1 MQTLGERLRTE
12 REKKGR
18 SIPEL
23 VAVTRIRGDYFEA
36 IENDRPE
43 EFPGPFFYR
52 SFLRQYAL
60 LLELPASVIESAIQR
75 SFDDERA
82 VAAERSIQQAV
93 NRPDVPPLPTG
104 RIDLKAETRR
114 WLTRLASLAAVLV
127 LCSGAYFAWL
137 RWGQRLFQE
146 DRSAQSSAKPTR
158 PAVAPHPQPAALNP
172 PAVPAPATPVEQQ
185 LLPEQTAPSAIAATN
200 PVEKQLPP
208 QQSVPSAAPATK
220 AEKQAAVPP
229 AAGPSVGAGQE
240 QGPRE
245 QDVVVQASALCWVD
259 AWRDGKRFYGAM
271 LRAGSQVGFADG
283 GTLRL
288 RFGNAGA
295 VTVRLKGKP
304 LAELGPMGQARSIEV
319 RSGEYRPIVVAK
331 PAPAKP

>member
-1 MQTLGERLRTE
+1 MQSLGERLRAE

-23 VAVTRIRGDYFEA
+23 AEVTRIRSDYFEA
-36 IENDRPE
+36 IENDCPE

-52 SFLRQYAL
+52 SFLRQYAA
-60 LLELPASVIESAIQR
+60 LLELPASVIEPAIQR

-82 VAAERSIQQAV
+82 VAAERSIEQAQ

-104 RIDLKAETRR
+104 RTDLKAETRR
-114 WLTRLASLAAVLV
+114 WLTRLASLVAVLV

-146 DRSAQSSAKPTR
+146 DHAPQSAAKPTR
-158 PAVAPHPQPAALNP
+158 PAVAEHPQPASASP
-172 PAVPAPATPVEQQ
+172 PTSPTPSTSVENQ
-185 LLPEQTAPSAIAATN
+185 LPTQQTA
-200 PVEKQLPP
+200 
-208 QQSVPSAAPATK
+208 PSAAPATNP
-220 AEKQAAVPP
+220 EKQAALPQ

-240 QGPRE
+240 PGPRE
-245 QDVVVQASALCWVD
+245 NDVVVQASELCWVD

-271 LRAGSQVGFADG
+271 LHAGSQVGFADG

-295 VTVRLKGKP
+295 VTVQLKGKP
-304 LAELGPMGQARSIEV
+304 LAELGPRGQVRTIEV
-319 RSGEYRPIVVAK
+319 RNGEYHPIVAAE
-331 PAPAKP
+331 PAPVM

>member
-1 MQTLGERLRTE
+1 MQSLGERLRAE

-23 VAVTRIRGDYFEA
+23 AEVTRIRSDYFEA
-36 IENDRPE
+36 IENDCPE

-52 SFLRQYAL
+52 SFLRQYAA
-60 LLELPASVIESAIQR
+60 LLELPASVIEPAIQR

-82 VAAERSIQQAV
+82 VAAERSIQHAE
-93 NRPDVPPLPTG
+93 NKPDVPPRPTG

-114 WLTRLASLAAVLV
+114 WLTRLASRVAVLV

-146 DRSAQSSAKPTR
+146 DHAPQSAARPAR
-158 PAVAPHPQPAALNP
+158 PAVTQHAQPASVSP
-172 PAVPAPATPVEQQ
+172 PPSPTPSTSVE
-185 LLPEQTAPSAIAATN
+185 N
-200 PVEKQLPP
+200 QLPP
-208 QQSVPSAAPATK
+208 QQTAAPSAAPATNP
-220 AEKQAAVPP
+220 EKQAALPQ
-229 AAGPSVGAGQE
+229 AAGPSVGAAQE
-240 QGPRE
+240 PGPRE
-245 QDVVVQASALCWVD
+245 KDVVVQASELCWVD

-271 LRAGSQVGFADG
+271 LHAGSQVGFADG

-295 VTVRLKGKP
+295 VTVQLKGKP
-304 LAELGPMGQARSIEV
+304 LAELGPRGQVRTIEV
-319 RSGEYRPIVVAK
+319 RNGEYHPIVAVE
-331 PAPAKP
+331 PAPVM

>member
-1 MQTLGERLRTE
+1 MQTLGERLRAE

-23 VAVTRIRGDYFEA
+23 VGVTRIRSDYFEA

-52 SFLRQYAL
+52 SFLRQYAA
-60 LLELPASVIESAIQR
+60 LLELPESVIEPAIQR

-82 VAAERSIQQAV
+82 VAAERSIQQAA

-104 RIDLKAETRR
+104 RTDLKAETRR
-114 WLTRLASLAAVLV
+114 WLTRLTSLLAVLV

-146 DRSAQSSAKPTR
+146 DHSPQSAAKSTL
-158 PAVAPHPQPAALNP
+158 PAAAQHPQPASVNP

-185 LLPEQTAPSAIAATN
+185 LAAGQTAPPAIVPTN
-200 PVEKQLPP
+200 PVEKQLTPE
-208 QQSVPSAAPATK
+208 QTAPTSTPASK
-220 AEKQAAVPP
+220 AEKQESVPL

-240 QGPRE
+240 QGPKE
-245 QDVVVQASALCWVD
+245 NDVVVQASARCWVD

-271 LRAGSQVGFADG
+271 LRAGSQVGFAEG

-288 RFGNAGA
+288 RFGDAGA

-304 LAELGPMGQARSIEV
+304 LAELGPKGQVRTIEV
-319 RSGEYRPIVVAK
+319 HNGEYRPIVAAQ
-331 PAPAKP
+331 PAPVM